1 MAEGNLKNRKK
12 EKKETETEEV
22 KKEVKKEVQKEK
34 VTQVKK
40 ESCKCE
46 SGCCVSSLIMCIIV
60 AALAYLAYFQVN
72 K

>member
-12 EKKETETEEV
+12 EKKESDTEEV

-40 ESCKCE
+40 ESGKCE
-46 SGCCVSSLIMCIIV
+46 SGCCL
-60 AALAYLAYFQVN
+60 
-72 K
+72 